1 MTAAHQLLD
10 IAREAA
16 AAGAAVLAGRDDVAP
31 SGLALGSDGVET
43 KSSESDLVTD
53 FDRRAEQAVRTVLRR
68 RRPEDTVTG
77 EEYGTVAPDGATG
90 YRWSID
96 PLDGTTNFVR
106 GILYYGTSV
115 AVQGPDGQWLVGV
128 VHAPG
133 LRRLW
138 WASRD
143 GGAFTSRLD
152 GEGPGRPIGDPVR
165 LRGPRGSLSAGLLST
180 GFGYDPERRAQQ
192 TAAVAAMLDSFG
204 NLRRLGAAALDICMV
219 ADGTVEAFAEFG
231 IQEHDWSAAA
241 LIAEE
246 AGVPVRRP
254 AVADSS
260 VRGDW
265 CLIGD
270 IGIPHTRL
278 RPLPIGL
285 AEEQAQDGQ
294 ADDERADDG
303 RAQDGKVPGEGA
315 AR

>member
-1 MTAAHQLLD
+1 MTIVDELLD

-31 SGLALGSDGVET
+31 SGLALGGAGVQT
-43 KSSESDLVTD
+43 KSSDSDLVTE
-53 FDRRAEQAVRTVLRR
+53 FDRRSEQAVRAVLQS

-90 YRWSID
+90 FRWSID

-106 GILYYGTSV
+106 GIVYYGTSV
-115 AVQGPDGQWLVGV
+115 AVQDSEGRWLAGV
-128 VHAPG
+128 VHAPA
-133 LRRLW
+133 LKRLW
-138 WASRD
+138 WAARD
-143 GGAFTSRLD
+143 RGAHTARLSGD
-152 GEGPGRPIGDPVR
+152 GAGRLAGEPIR
-165 LRGPRGSLSAGLLST
+165 LRGPQGSLSSGLLST

-192 TAAVAAMLDSFG
+192 TAAVAAMLGSFG

-219 ADGTVEAFAEFG
+219 ADGTVDAYAEFG

-260 VRGDW
+260 VTGDW
-265 CLIGD
+265 CLVGD
-270 IGIPHTRL
+270 IGMPHTRL

-285 AEEQAQDGQ
+285 A
-294 ADDERADDG
+294 
-303 RAQDGKVPGEGA
+303 PEGA
-315 AR
+315 DHPRS